1 MQAEL
6 ILLIAPAVPCYK
18 LNIFFTMLVT
28 LAMLLNGWYSANLEG
43 DLWTTDFKDV
53 FIDFNLDNLTE
64 KGTFIFPSFG
74 AILFLSFVQIPYL
87 ALCYNC
93 ADQSKM
99 PEGFNK
105 MLLLTSISWLGFPIW
120 WFLSYEGAS
129 VITDTKLNGF
139 GFMMLNVISKGGFT
153 LCMISMVKNFKRKNL
168 AKPQP
173 PAGMRPRSGSI
184 ASVESLPQLPGDG
197 PDPEEQRRQERLP
210 TGQSLVWMIKGLR
223 EFDGDGEN
231 EFDTRDQSERNAI
244 EPTRGSELKN
254 EDLIV
259 ELMRRLGVSMG
270 DGVFEMPMN
279 GSGLG
284 KVNDAPDFERTLN
297 AEIANA
303 CLKFVDEES
312 DDGR

>member
-1 MQAEL
+1 
-6 ILLIAPAVPCYK
+6 
-18 LNIFFTMLVT
+18 
-28 LAMLLNGWYSANLEG
+28 
-43 DLWTTDFKDV
+43 
-53 FIDFNLDNLTE
+53 
-64 KGTFIFPSFG
+64 
-74 AILFLSFVQIPYL
+74 
-87 ALCYNC
+87 
-93 ADQSKM
+93 
-99 PEGFNK
+99 
-105 MLLLTSISWLGFPIW
+105 
-120 WFLSYEGAS
+120 
-129 VITDTKLNGF
+129 
-139 GFMMLNVISKGGFT
+139 
-153 LCMISMVKNFKRKNL
+153 
-168 AKPQP
+168 
-173 PAGMRPRSGSI
+173 
-184 ASVESLPQLPGDG
+184 VESLPQLPGDG